1 MTALSII
8 ASELILLI
16 VKLIYTALESIIL
29 TLVPPK
35 EKSLEGEVVLVS
47 YKVDMGTWAWLD
59 FYYHQISSK
68 LTSSL
73 SVACQVD
80 FNFICGL
87 SLRKKQ
93 QTVPKKVDGFKAS
106 NFFVEKVQ
114 N

>member
-59 FYYHQISSK
+59 FYSS
-68 LTSSL
+68 S
-73 SVACQVD
+73 D
-80 FNFICGL
+80 
-87 SLRKKQ
+87 
-93 QTVPKKVDGFKAS
+93 
-106 NFFVEKVQ
+106 
-114 N
+114 